1 MRSTIRIVALT
12 SCAVLSGLSAAQA
25 QTPMQFWHQE
35 WSRQRSAYA
44 DQDQGYPYYQSRG
57 YQQRSWFGGDGSYDS
72 YDPEPDPARERAS
85 RGPMPQVHVD
95 NPTFY
100 DYKPDT
106 LKSVSLAAICKPQIS
121 PAAQAAQA
129 TLKPQNVSETTG
141 AAPSDSP
148 ADATAPADA
157 VEPPAPAP
165 FAQACAADA
174 SQSVRVLPEVGKALT
189 AWYGAHPQFVW
200 SDGKEVSAKA
210 LAAMATLA
218 ASDKVGLVPADYR
231 VDPPGLDGLD
241 EAARQAALARF
252 DVMLSARTMTYVLDA
267 IRGRIDPNRISGYH
281 DLPRKSVDLAAA
293 MDAVSQKDDV
303 AQYLAAQNP
312 DNAQFKAL
320 VAELARLR
328 AAQPDHQAK
337 LSDDIRIMPGESAP
351 QLAAVLTA
359 IGNTSPDLKRKY
371 AEVFSD
377 TPTTYDR
384 HAVAMVKAFQRD
396 KGLGTDGII
405 GRNTIRA
412 LTKHDD
418 TAGKIAKVE
427 IALEQLRWLPRKF
440 GNRYVFLN
448 QPAFEVSYFDGSD
461 KPLTMRA
468 VVGRPDAQTYFFV
481 DHIKDVQFNPY
492 WNVPRSIVVNEM
504 LPKLYRDGSYLNDR
518 GFEVVNQHG
527 RQIASNSVNWAAYA
541 KNATSVDVR
550 QPPGRKNAL
559 GLVKIEFPN
568 KHAIYMHDTPEKSF
582 FKRDMRALSHGCVR
596 LQDPQAMAAAVLGKS
611 VDYVKKQIDRGE
623 NASERVGNIP
633 VYLAYFTAWPDQ
645 SGAVHYYGD
654 IYDRD
659 AHMKTA
665 FEKTENA
672 RKGG

>member
-1 MRSTIRIVALT
+1 VRSTIRIVALT
-12 SCAVLSGLSAAQA
+12 SCAMLSGLSVAQA
-25 QTPMQFWHQE
+25 QSQTPMQFWHQE

-44 DQDQGYPYYQSRG
+44 DQGQGYSSYQSQG
-57 YQQRSWFGGDGSYDS
+57 YQQRGWFGGSNYDS

-106 LKSVSLAAICKPQIS
+106 LKTVALATICKPQIS
-121 PAAQAAQA
+121 PADQAAQA
-129 TLKPQNVSETTG
+129 TLKPQKVSETTG
-141 AAPSDSP
+141 AAPSE
-148 ADATAPADA
+148 T
-157 VEPPAPAP
+157 PAPAPEGTDAAPSP
-165 FAQACAADA
+165 FAQACAADTA
-174 SQSVRVLPEVGKALT
+174 QNVRVLPEVGKALT

-210 LAAMATLA
+210 IAAMATLA

-231 VDPPGLDGLD
+231 VETPALDGLD

-252 DVMLSARTMTYVLDA
+252 DVMLSAKTMTYVLDA
-267 IRGRIDPNRISGYH
+267 TRGRIDPDRISGYH

-293 MDAVSQKDDV
+293 MDAVSQQDDV
-303 AQYLAAQNP
+303 AQFLAAQNP

-328 AAQPDHQAK
+328 AAEPEWQAK
-337 LSDDIRIMPGESAP
+337 LSDDIRIMPGESNP

-359 IGNTSPDLKRKY
+359 MGNTLPELKQKY

-377 TPTTYDR
+377 TPATYDR
-384 HAVAMVKAFQRD
+384 KAVAMVKAFQRE
-396 KGLGTDGII
+396 KGLGADGVI

-448 QPAFEVSYFDGSD
+448 QPAFEVSYFNGTE

-518 GFEVVNQHG
+518 GFEVVNQRG

-582 FKRDMRALSHGCVR
+582 FARDKRALSHGCVR
-596 LQDPQAMAAAVLGKS
+596 LQNPQAMAAAVLGKS
-611 VDYVKKQIDRGE
+611 VDYVNKQIARGE
-623 NASERVGNIP
+623 NASERVGEVP

-654 IYDRD
+654 VYDRD
-659 AHMKTA
+659 AHVKTA

>member
-12 SCAVLSGLSAAQA
+12 SCAVLSAGAARA

-35 WSRQRSAYA
+35 WSRQRDASVQ
-44 DQDQGYPYYQSRG
+44 QDQGYYPYYQSRG
-57 YQQRSWFGGDGSYDS
+57 SQQRGWFGGGGFDNS
-72 YDPEPDPARERAS
+72 YDPEPDPARS

-106 LKSVSLAAICKPQIS
+106 LKTVALATICKPQLS

-129 TLKPQNVSETTG
+129 TLKPQKVSETTG
-141 AAPSDSP
+141 AAP
-148 ADATAPADA
+148 AEAPADA
-157 VEPPAPAP
+157 APADAAPAPSP
-165 FAQACAADA
+165 FAQACAADT
-174 SQSVRVLPEVGKALT
+174 QSVRVLPEVGKALT

-231 VDPPGLDGLD
+231 VDPPALDGLD
-241 EAARQAALARF
+241 DAARQAALADF
-252 DVMLSARTMTYVLDA
+252 DVRLSARTITYVLDA
-267 IRGRIDPNRISGYH
+267 TRGRIDPDRISGYH

-293 MDAVSQKDDV
+293 MDALTSKDDV
-303 AQYLAAQNP
+303 TQYLQAQNP
-312 DNAQFKAL
+312 DNAQFRAL

-328 AAQPDHQAK
+328 EGKPAQQAK
-337 LSDDIRIMPGESAP
+337 LSDDIRIVPGESNPQLGAVLAAIGESAP
-351 QLAAVLTA
+351 
-359 IGNTSPDLKRKY
+359 DLKQKY
-371 AEVFSD
+371 PDVFSD
-377 TPTTYDR
+377 TSETYDR
-384 HAVAMVKAFQRD
+384 RAVALVKAFQRG
-396 KGLGTDGII
+396 KGVHADGVI

-412 LTKHDD
+412 LTGKHDD
-418 TAGKIAKVE
+418 TAGRIAKIQ
-427 IALEQLRWLPRKF
+427 IALEQLRWLPRNF
-440 GNRYVFLN
+440 GDRYVFLN
-448 QPAFEVSYFDGSD
+448 QPAFEVSYFNGTE

-492 WNVPRSIVVNEM
+492 WNLPRSIVVNEM
-504 LPKLYRDGSYLNDR
+504 LPKLYRDGSYLDDH
-518 GFEVVNQHG
+518 GYEVLNQRG

-541 KNATSVDVR
+541 KNATSVEVR
-550 QPPGRKNAL
+550 QPPGQRNAL
-559 GLVKIEFPN
+559 GLLKIEFPN
-568 KHAIYMHDTPEKSF
+568 KHAIYMHDTPQKSF
-582 FKRDMRALSHGCVR
+582 FARDMRALSHGCVR
-596 LQDPQAMAAAVLGKS
+596 LQNPQAMAAAVLGKS
-611 VDYVKKQIDRGE
+611 VDYVNKQIARGE
-623 NASERVGNIP
+623 NASERVGDVP

-645 SGAVHYYGD
+645 SGTVHYYGD

-665 FEKTENA
+665 FEKTEAA

>member
-12 SCAVLSGLSAAQA
+12 SCAVLSGLSVAQA
-25 QTPMQFWHQE
+25 QSQTPMQFWHQE

-44 DQDQGYPYYQSRG
+44 DQGQGYSSYQSQG
-57 YQQRSWFGGDGSYDS
+57 YQQRGWFGGSNYDS

-106 LKSVSLAAICKPQIS
+106 LKTVALATICKPQIS

-129 TLKPQNVSETTG
+129 TLKPQKVSETTG
-141 AAPSDSP
+141 AAPSE
-148 ADATAPADA
+148 T
-157 VEPPAPAP
+157 PAPAPEGTDAAPSP
-165 FAQACAADA
+165 FAQACAADTA
-174 SQSVRVLPEVGKALT
+174 QNVRVLPEVGKALT

-210 LAAMATLA
+210 IAAMVTLA

-231 VDPPGLDGLD
+231 VETPALDGLD

-252 DVMLSARTMTYVLDA
+252 DVMLSAKTMTYVLDA
-267 IRGRIDPNRISGYH
+267 TRGRIDPDRISGYH

-293 MDAVSQKDDV
+293 MDAVSQQDDV
-303 AQYLAAQNP
+303 AQFLAAQNP

-328 AAQPDHQAK
+328 AAEPEWQAK
-337 LSDDIRIMPGESAP
+337 LSDDIRIMPGESNP

-359 IGNTSPDLKRKY
+359 MGNTLPELKQKY

-377 TPTTYDR
+377 TPATYDR
-384 HAVAMVKAFQRD
+384 KAVAMVKAFQRE
-396 KGLGTDGII
+396 KGLGADGVI

-448 QPAFEVSYFDGSD
+448 QPAFEVSYFNGTE

-518 GFEVVNQHG
+518 GFEVVNQRG

-582 FKRDMRALSHGCVR
+582 FARDKRALSHGCVR
-596 LQDPQAMAAAVLGKS
+596 LQNPQAMAAAVLGKS
-611 VDYVKKQIDRGE
+611 VDYVNKQIARGE
-623 NASERVGNIP
+623 NASERVGEVP

-654 IYDRD
+654 VYDRD
-659 AHMKTA
+659 AHVKTA